1 MALSSFDD
9 EAVDL
14 RGYPFMPLHIARLQR
29 SRAWLRCK
37 RRPELAFY
45 LMNLWMRAWH
55 EVPAGSIEND
65 DEVLADAAM
74 CSEKLWQSIKGE
86 VLRGWEVSGDRI
98 QHPVVTEIAASSY
111 EGKQKNH
118 ARTQNATDARK
129 RKRLE
134 RVSPD
139 KSTDPTDNPTD
150 TSLFGDPEDDV
161 TLFTDPN
168 VTNNVTLNVTSDVTD
183 NATSTN
189 REERE
194 IEDKDSLSSLRSD
207 DDDTSNDEPPRKAAK
222 SPAPA
227 ATPATGTRL
236 PEDWSPGA
244 VGEEFARGLGINPA
258 TEFPRFRDYW
268 LSKPGKDGRKTDWL
282 ATWRNWC
289 RNAGERVRPGFI
301 APSASSVNR
310 APVLSGSW

>member
-1 MALSSFDD
+1 MARIRSIHPGVWTDEGFVSVSSF
-9 EAVDL
+9 
-14 RGYPFMPLHIARLQR
+14 ARLLFFGLLTECDDNGIFEWKPVQMK
-29 SRAWLRCK
+29 LRLMAADTVSV
-37 RRPELAFY
+37 PELLGELEAQNMVRRYPLGESTYGAVRHFRQWQRPKKPNSHHP
-45 LMNLWMRAWH
+45 MTEEMRAYT
-55 EVPAGSIEND
+55 
-65 DEVLADAAM
+65 AA
-74 CSEKLWQSIKGE
+74 KGE
-86 VLRGWEVSGDRI
+86 SAVFTAAKSETVVAPVPPSEPIGGSPSPPVGNQFPTPSVDEGDEW
-98 QHPVVTEIAASSY
+98 P
-111 EGKQKNH
+111 
-118 ARTQNATDARK
+118 
-129 RKRLE
+129 
-134 RVSPD
+134 
-139 KSTDPTDNPTD
+139 
-150 TSLFGDPEDDV
+150 FGPEDR
-161 TLFTDPN
+161 PQMEK
-168 VTNNVTLNVTSDVTD
+168 
-183 NATSTN
+183 
-189 REERE
+189 EEGVGE
-194 IEDKDSLSSLRSD
+194 EEEKKDSLSSLRSD
-207 DDDTSNDEPPRKAAK
+207 DDAPKDEPPKKATK